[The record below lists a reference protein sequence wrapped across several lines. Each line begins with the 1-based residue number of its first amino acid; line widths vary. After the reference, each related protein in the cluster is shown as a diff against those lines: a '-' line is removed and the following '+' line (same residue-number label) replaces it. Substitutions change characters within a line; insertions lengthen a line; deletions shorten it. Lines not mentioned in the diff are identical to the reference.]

1 MHAAAS
7 GLQLQARAPAA
18 AQNPQLHSSRGLPAL
33 LQLQAAKSAATGGT
47 AGGGRRP
54 AAAGGLCKQQGA
66 RAGQAGRQGA
76 CHARQGGTL

>member
-1 MHAAAS
+1 MHAA
-7 GLQLQARAPAA
+7 AA

-33 LQLQAAKSAATGGT
+33 LQLQAAATGGT